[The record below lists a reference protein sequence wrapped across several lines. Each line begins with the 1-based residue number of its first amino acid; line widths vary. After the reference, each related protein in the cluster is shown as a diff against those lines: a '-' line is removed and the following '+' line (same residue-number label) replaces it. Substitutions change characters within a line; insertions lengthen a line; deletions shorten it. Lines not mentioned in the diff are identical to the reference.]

1 MRSLSTVR
9 MSITACEIDLSVSCI
24 ANHSIIELKG
34 RSSMKLRVN
43 GLKRVI
49 STIMALTIM
58 AAPVAAT
65 TAHNDSEAKSAPKPA
80 EPLKDNENPLMI
92 GKRDINKRSIDFYS
106 LEKEARIGREL
117 AAQVEQ
123 KGKFITDPVVNEYI
137 NRLGQNIV
145 LHSDAKV
152 PFTIKV
158 IDSGD
163 VNAFALPGGFLFVNS
178 GAILAA
184 DSESEIAGMMAHE
197 IAHVAA
203 RHGVEQASKGTLLQ
217 YLSVPLI
224 FVGGPLGT
232 IVQNA
237 ANILVPLTFLKFSR
251 GAEEEADRLGLQYM
265 WASGYDPTSMLSF
278 FEKLKAK
285 EKKAPGALAK
295 VFSTHPATGD
305 HIDKARVLLARFPER
320 DEYTVSTSEFNLV
333 KQKLLAIINQNNPG
347 STDKA
352 APSLKRKPSRGNSNG
367 NADESDK
374 APPTLKRKPGGES
387 DN

>member
-1 MRSLSTVR
+1 MT
-9 MSITACEIDLSVSCI
+9 
-24 ANHSIIELKG
+24 LKA
-34 RSSMKLRVN
+34 N
-43 GLKRVI
+43 GLNKVI
-49 STIMALTIM
+49 STIIVLTVLFAPIGAL
-58 AAPVAAT
+58 AASDT
-65 TAHNDSEAKSAPKPA
+65 ETKSATKA
-80 EPLKDNENPLMI
+80 SEPLKDSENPLMI
-92 GKRDINKRSIDFYS
+92 GKRDINKRTIDFYS
-106 LEKEARIGREL
+106 LEKETKVGRQL
-117 AAQVEQ
+117 AGEVDQ
-123 KGKFITDPVVNEYI
+123 KAKFITDPVVTEYI
-137 NRLGQNIV
+137 NRVAQNIV

-158 IDSGD
+158 IDSAD
-163 VNAFALPGGFLFVNS
+163 VNAFALPGGFLYVNS

-184 DSESEIAGMMAHE
+184 DSESEIAGVMAHE

-217 YLSVPLI
+217 YLSIPLI

-305 HIDKARVLLARFPER
+305 RIDKARLLLTRFPER
-320 DEYTVSTSEFNLV
+320 DEYTVSTSEFSVV
-333 KQKLLAIINQNNPG
+333 KQKLLAIINQNNLG
-347 STDKA
+347 NTGKA
-352 APSLKRKPSRGNSNG
+352 APTLKRKPSRGSGNG
-367 NADESDK
+367 NEDESEKD
-374 APPTLKRKPGGES
+374 PPTLKRKPGSGSEN
-387 DN
+387 D